1 VEVFEV
7 KDHPT
12 ATRCY
17 AWSSFLE
24 HGGEREQYFVVLQVP
39 PVASAEDAVRAA
51 ISQKFDFKPEP
62 GKTYKVMTFALENG
76 QNILIEADL
85 RFEADKAF
93 VIIEWRT
100 TDKGEVPKIKIE
112 IEPRYLQKSES
123 QKFDFF
129 YRGQI
134 AIPSVLDPQP

>member
-24 HGGEREQYFVVLQVP
+24 HGGEREQFFAVLQVP
-39 PVASAEDAVRAA
+39 PVASAEDAVRTA
-51 ISQKFDFKPEP
+51 ISREFDFKPEP
-62 GKTYKVMTFALENG
+62 GKTYKVMTFALENA
-76 QNILIEADL
+76 QTILIEADL
-85 RFEADKAF
+85 HFESGKAF
-93 VIIEWRT
+93 VILEWWSS
-100 TDKGEVPKIKIE
+100 DKGEVPKVKVE

-129 YRGQI
+129 NRGQI
-134 AIPSVLDPQP
+134 AVPAAQEPQP